1 VKGGSLSS
9 TTRFWRFA
17 ETDNGDRVASTETH
31 SNMSENLEKQS
42 AAEIGRRIAKG
53 SLDPVEVAE
62 FFLDRIERDRENPSF
77 ILVTRERALREA
89 AASRKRRREGRRAGP
104 LDGAPIGWKDLVD
117 MAGERTTAGSALFA
131 NSPPKHEDAPIV
143 ANLSGAGL
151 VVLGKTNLSEFAFSA
166 LGLNPHFG
174 TPRNP
179 CDATTPRVAGGSS
192 SGSAVAVAA
201 GLAPC
206 AIGSDTGGSI
216 RAPASFCGIVGF
228 KTSEGRIN
236 KRGVFPLS
244 RTLDT
249 IGPLARTVE
258 DCVLIDMALRGQSAA
273 STHPLD
279 LSGVDFVVPDKT
291 GIDDAEPAVA
301 VNLETVMKRIA
312 AKGAKVTSR
321 PVPSISAMRALLAQY
336 GSLVAIEAYAEHG
349 TIFESAD
356 AQRMDHRVVK
366 RAMLGRAATGED
378 VIDLQRGRERLIAA
392 LADDLKGA
400 LLVLPATPMTAP
412 PIDALEHDDELF
424 RVTNL
429 RAIHYTFLGNLFRM
443 CGLALPSGTDAAG
456 LPTGVQFLAPAG
468 DDDRLLSIGLSVE
481 RALTS

>member
-1 VKGGSLSS
+1 
-9 TTRFWRFA
+9 
-17 ETDNGDRVASTETH
+17 
-31 SNMSENLEKQS
+31 MIENLDKRS
-42 AAEIGRRIAKG
+42 AAEIARLISAG

-77 ILVTRERALREA
+77 IVVTRERALEEA
-89 AASRKRRREGRRAGP
+89 AASRKRQREGRPAGP
-104 LDGAPIGWKDLVD
+104 LDGAPIAWKDLVD

-131 NSPPKHEDAPIV
+131 ESAPKENDAPIV
-143 ANLSGAGL
+143 ANLAAAGL
-151 VVLGKTNLSEFAFSA
+151 VALGKTNLSEFAFSA

-179 CDATTPRVAGGSS
+179 RDSVTPRIAGGSS
-192 SGSAVAVAA
+192 SGAAVAVAG

-228 KTSEGRIN
+228 KTSEGRID

-249 IGPLARTVE
+249 IGPMARTVE
-258 DCVLIDMALRGQSAA
+258 DCVLIDMALRGQS
-273 STHPLD
+273 TTRVRPLD
-279 LSGVDFVVPDKT
+279 LGAVEFVVPDKT

-301 VNLETVMKRIA
+301 ANLETVMKRLSA
-312 AKGAKVTSR
+312 AGAKVTTR
-321 PVPSISAMRALLAQY
+321 PVPSIGAMRALTAQH
-336 GSLVAIEAYAEHG
+336 GSLVAIEAYAEHRAV
-349 TIFESAD
+349 FDSAD
-356 AQRMDHRVVK
+356 AQRMDRRVVA
-366 RAMLGRAATGED
+366 RAMGGRAASAYD
-378 VIDLQRGRERLIAA
+378 LIRLQRGRESLIAA
-392 LADDLKGA
+392 LAEDLKGA
-400 LLVLPATPMTAP
+400 LLALPATPMTAP
-412 PIDALEHDDELF
+412 PIAPLERDDERF

-456 LPTGVQFLAPAG
+456 LPTGVQVLAPGG
-468 DDDRLLSIGLSVE
+468 DDDRLLSIGLSME
-481 RALTS
+481 AALSS